1 VVIIDDILDTGTT
14 LVSACERLVAVGARE
29 IYIMV
34 THGQFTGERWKD
46 LWSVRVKR
54 IFCTDT
60 LPLPAGLDPR
70 IRRLSIIPLLQRQ
83 LLSFEQGNGAIL
95 AAPIVEAFRSRL
107 DLKRNIS

>member
-60 LPLPAGLDPR
+60 LPVPAGLDPDR
-70 IRRLSIIPLLQRQ
+70 ILRLSIIPLLQSQ
-83 LLSFEQGNGAIL
+83 LLSIEQNNGNIL
-95 AAPIVEAFRSRL
+95 APATSGSFPQPTRP
-107 DLKRNIS
+107 